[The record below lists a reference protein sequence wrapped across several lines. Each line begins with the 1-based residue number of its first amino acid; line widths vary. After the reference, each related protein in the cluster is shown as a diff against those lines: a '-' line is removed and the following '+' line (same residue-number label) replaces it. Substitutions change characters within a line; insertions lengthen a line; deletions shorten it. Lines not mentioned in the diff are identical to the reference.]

1 MSFSAVILAGG
12 MGKRTKFPLAKV
24 MLPLAGQ
31 PLISHIVSASQATR
45 PNQTIIVSRPD
56 LVNNLN
62 KNFPNAQIAIQK
74 KALGTANAL
83 ASAKHLITSDYVLVL
98 LGDCPLVTT
107 ELIDKVTAPMQGN
120 IRVVAFD
127 TDHPTGYGRILKA
140 GEFVSEIIEE
150 KDATEEQ
157 KAIRCVNSGI
167 FYIRSTFLFDM
178 LDKITNKN
186 SQEEYYL
193 TDLVKFSDQSEL
205 VIASQEEL
213 LGVNTLEDLAAA
225 ERLIQSRMIKELLN
239 QGVLITDPQRLTL
252 QGKVNIAP
260 GVIIEPN
267 VIIKNSEI
275 GSGSHI
281 GANSSI
287 IDSEIANDVVIL
299 DGCVINQS
307 CIQSGCQIGPM
318 AHLREKVNLD
328 KNVNIGNFVEIKAS
342 KLGGNTKAKHLSY
355 IGNGEIGESVNI
367 GAGTIF
373 CNYDGKQKYQTIIHD
388 GAFIGSNS
396 ALIAPVSI
404 GADSLVAAGSTITDS
419 VAHQQTA
426 FARARQVNKANKNAD
441 IES

>member
-1 MSFSAVILAGG
+1 
-12 MGKRTKFPLAKV
+12 FPLAKV

-31 PLISHIVSASQATR
+31 PLVSHIVSASQATR

-107 ELIDKVTAPMQGN
+107 ELIEKVTAPIEGN
-120 IRVVAFD
+120 IRVVGFD

-205 VIASQEEL
+205 VI
-213 LGVNTLEDLAAA
+213 
-225 ERLIQSRMIKELLN
+225 
-239 QGVLITDPQRLTL
+239 
-252 QGKVNIAP
+252 
-260 GVIIEPN
+260 
-267 VIIKNSEI
+267 
-275 GSGSHI
+275 
-281 GANSSI
+281 
-287 IDSEIANDVVIL
+287 
-299 DGCVINQS
+299 
-307 CIQSGCQIGPM
+307 
-318 AHLREKVNLD
+318 
-328 KNVNIGNFVEIKAS
+328 
-342 KLGGNTKAKHLSY
+342 
-355 IGNGEIGESVNI
+355 
-367 GAGTIF
+367 
-373 CNYDGKQKYQTIIHD
+373 
-388 GAFIGSNS
+388 
-396 ALIAPVSI
+396 
-404 GADSLVAAGSTITDS
+404 
-419 VAHQQTA
+419 
-426 FARARQVNKANKNAD
+426 
-441 IES
+441 